1 MTYFVYM
8 LECVSLKKKITYVG
22 YTSNLSNRIA
32 QHNNGKGAKF
42 TRGKKWHLIYK
53 KKFMSKNK
61 AMSYE
66 YLLKKDKIKRLE
78 IYKRYKNENF
88 NIVTSQRKLF

>member
-22 YTSNLSNRIA
+22 YTSNLYNRINL
-32 QHNNGKGAKF
+32 HNKGKGAKF
-42 TRGKKWHLIYK
+42 TRGKKWRLIFK
-53 KKFMSKNK
+53 KEFMSKGK

-66 YLLKKDKIKRLE
+66 YLLKKNKIKRLE
-78 IYKRYKNENF
+78 IFKKYK
-88 NIVTSQRKLF
+88 I

>member
-22 YTSNLSNRIA
+22 YTSNLYNRINL
-32 QHNNGKGAKF
+32 HNKGKGAKF
-42 TRGKKWHLIYK
+42 TRGKKWRLIFK
-53 KKFMSKNK
+53 KEFMSKEK

-66 YLLKKDKIKRLE
+66 YLLKKNRIKRLE
-78 IYKRYKNENF
+78 IFKKYK
-88 NIVTSQRKLF
+88 I

>member
-8 LECVSLKKKITYVG
+8 LKCVSCKNKRTYVG
-22 YTSNLSNRIA
+22 YTNNLKTRIIK
-32 QHNNGKGAKF
+32 HNSGKGAKY
-42 TRGKKWHLIYK
+42 TRGNNWVLIYK
-53 KKFMSKNK
+53 KKFLKKSK

-78 IYKRYKNENF
+78 IYKK
-88 NIVTSQRKLF
+88 S